1 MNEFDYKKLDNMLHS
16 RIRLAIVSI
25 LVSVDDAEFTYLRDQ
40 IGATDGN
47 LNTHLKKL
55 EEAEYINVNKK
66 FVDRKPYTYYSIT
79 KKGREAFVY
88 YIEELEKFIKK

>member
-16 RIRLAIVSI
+16 RIRLAIISI
-25 LVSVDDAEFTYLRDQ
+25 LVSVEDAEFIFLRDQ

-55 EEAEYINVNKK
+55 EEAEYISVTKK
-66 FVDRKPYTYYSIT
+66 FIDRKPYTYYKIT
-79 KKGREAFVY
+79 EKGRDAFIY